1 MVEYLFEKELS
12 HTHKI
17 NLELWQWTGLVKE
30 AVYCAVT
37 DKHLDRDYQFSLHK
51 IIISEVSHQ
60 KDSTCNMF
68 SERQFLTCCFGVE
81 HLTILFRRWE
91 RHWQID
97 DLIKQLEQ
105 FFFFFFFLPH
115 AMILRLRSKILFIF
129 SKHTCVAKK
138 LSFPNHTVLSQS
150 FFLSSVKLCT
160 HFLYKNKPNFFS
172 PLIRKKA
179 QHHYSQL

>member
-1 MVEYLFEKELS
+1 MHLIIFFILVEYLFEKELS

-81 HLTILFRRWE
+81 HLTVLFTRWE

-97 DLIKQLEQ
+97 NLINQLKQ
-105 FFFFFFFLPH
+105 
-115 AMILRLRSKILFIF
+115 ILFF
-129 SKHTCVAKK
+129 YLMKW
-138 LSFPNHTVLSQS
+138 
-150 FFLSSVKLCT
+150 FFIYGQKSY
-160 HFLYKNKPNFFS
+160 LYCQN
-172 PLIRKKA
+172 IHA
-179 QHHYSQL
+179 